1 MELGNWIEE
10 KGLGPEDLDGIVHDA
25 AAAMASNSN
34 NEGLRGQIEFL
45 KIIAGWSDE
54 DIKQAL
60 EADNGH

>member
-10 KGLGPEDLDGIVHDA
+10 KGLGPEDLDEIVRDA

-45 KIIAGWSDE
+45 RVIAGWSDE
-54 DIKQAL
+54 DIKRAL
-60 EADNGH
+60 EAN

>member
-34 NEGLRGQIEFL
+34 NEGLSGQIEFL
-45 KIIAGWSDE
+45 KNAGWSDE

-60 EADNGH
+60 EAN